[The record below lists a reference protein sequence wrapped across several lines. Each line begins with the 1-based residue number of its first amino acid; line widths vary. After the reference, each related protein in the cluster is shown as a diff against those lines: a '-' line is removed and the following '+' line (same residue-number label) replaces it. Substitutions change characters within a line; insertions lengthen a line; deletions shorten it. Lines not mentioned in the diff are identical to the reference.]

1 MRPGCPGWAMPQR
14 SIARRIKVARAD
26 GMGKASEPVLQ
37 YMMPV
42 VVAGVV
48 ELKWQRRVLM

>member
-1 MRPGCPGWAMPQR
+1 MRPGCPGWAMPHR
-14 SIARRIKVARAD
+14 SIARRIEIVRAD